1 LDSASGDL
9 ITTGYVLGYFMR
21 IRIAFMT
28 IDIALPFYGDV
39 DFMKQTVMSIL
50 NQTDSDWRLVVVDDG
65 YPDDSLPGWFSAL
78 NDSRV
83 SYLRNDINLGA
94 NGNFQKCLG
103 LMAADF
109 CVVMGADDVLESNYI
124 EVIRNTIRNFPDVSM
139 IHPRVSVIDENNI
152 EISTRSDHMKFK
164 IRDSH
169 RSGTLLYGES
179 LAGSL
184 MKGNWMYFPAITWRT
199 KTIQEIGFRPGFK
212 VCQDLGLAMDLIM
225 QGGKMVLIEDEIF
238 RYRRH
243 TGSDSS
249 VKAINGERFVDEKS
263 FFTTMARDLKNIG
276 WNQAARAAKLHST
289 SRLHAASLIPASIAR
304 GQNPWRLLKHLVS

>member
-1 LDSASGDL
+1 
-9 ITTGYVLGYFMR
+9 MR
-21 IRIAFMT
+21 IRIALMT

-39 DFMKQTVMSIL
+39 DFMKETVTSIL

-65 YPDDSLPGWFSAL
+65 YPDDSLPKWFSDL
-78 NDSRV
+78 NELRV
-83 SYLRNDINLGA
+83 TYLRNEINLGA

-103 LMAADF
+103 LLKSDF
-109 CVVMGADDVLESNYI
+109 CVVMGADDVLEPNFVAI
-124 EVIRNTIRNFPDVSM
+124 VKQTIRNFPDVSM
-139 IHPRVSVIDENNI
+139 IHPRVCVIDENNNQ
-152 EISTRSDHMKFK
+152 ISTRSDHVKSK

-169 RSGTLLYGES
+169 RSATLLSGER
-179 LAGSL
+179 LASSL

-212 VCQDLGLAMDLIM
+212 VCQDLGLAIDLIM

-249 VKAINGERFVDEKS
+249 VKAINGERFVDEKI
-263 FFTTMARDLKNIG
+263 FFTTMARDLKAIG
-276 WNQAARAAKLHST
+276 WNEAARAAKLHST
-289 SRLHAASLIPASIAR
+289 SRLHAASLIPACIAR
-304 GQNPWRLLKHLVS
+304 GQNPWQLLKHLVS